1 MLDYMETVDD
11 DDLELYINRL
21 SAKNGFGV
29 NIGESGNV
37 LGFKDYTYIKHLHL
51 HYMSLF
57 L

>member
-1 MLDYMETVDD
+1 METVDD